1 MSINNIIISDNSL
14 YIYYKGGEPPQ
25 PTEYVNL
32 YKCTYKSVSPGVV
45 PKGPWTFT
53 YFEPSECG
61 QSSLLKSRMPLRCGY
76 TSPSFY
82 DIGKYTSFTELK
94 QFFHSP
100 STEPVPGNPLNVD
113 HTLFKEK
120 AILIYNNLFSDADK
134 NTIPQYYNID
144 QDKLKNSGL
153 FKEITPSFQFSS
165 NTSGLIFGGGHL
177 IYDLSKLNKVL
188 NNNILNASG
197 ICSLLE
203 ISTNNGT
210 TFYILQMCFECVID
224 ATGTSHEMGYSS
236 MYALLENLPEIGID
250 VNVNEKGGLGGYN
263 LGSKKCET
271 VDNDNRNIKEIKVLP
286 LTWN

>member
-1 MSINNIIISDNSL
+1 
-14 YIYYKGGEPPQ
+14 
-25 PTEYVNL
+25 
-32 YKCTYKSVSPGVV
+32 
-45 PKGPWTFT
+45 
-53 YFEPSECG
+53 
-61 QSSLLKSRMPLRCGY
+61 LLKSRMPLRCGY
-76 TSPSFY
+76 KKPLFY
-82 DIGKYTSFTELK
+82 DIGKNTEFPQLK

-100 STEPVPGNPLNVD
+100 STEPVPGSPLNVD

-188 NNNILNASG
+188 NNDILNASG

-250 VNVNEKGGLGGYN
+250 VKGNEIGGLSAYN
-263 LGSKKCET
+263 LASKACET
-271 VDNDNRNIKEIKVLP
+271 VDNDNR
-286 LTWN
+286 